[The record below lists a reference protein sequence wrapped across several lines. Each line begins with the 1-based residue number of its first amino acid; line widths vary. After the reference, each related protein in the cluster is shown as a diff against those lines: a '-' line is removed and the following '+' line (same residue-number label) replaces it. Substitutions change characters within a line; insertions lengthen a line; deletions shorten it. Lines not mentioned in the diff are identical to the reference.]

1 MTVEE
6 VAPPTCEVAGFHLLH
21 SSLNVYFLYVLY
33 SLDLWHRLLLL
44 KMLRYC
50 GLRSSIDYV
59 VQVGSQ
65 PLSKVSGRHLP
76 LRSSVAC
83 AFEHGAIA
91 VPRPLDKK
99 KKKKKV
105 QPTACIKNGVIC
117 HHTISRRHTQKKS
130 IKKKP

>member
-1 MTVEE
+1 MEE

-76 LRSSVAC
+76 LRSSVVC

-91 VPRPLDKK
+91 VPRPLDNKK
-99 KKKKKV
+99 KKKKRCSLPRASKTV
-105 QPTACIKNGVIC
+105 SSATTPSAEDIHK
-117 HHTISRRHTQKKS
+117 RKA
-130 IKKKP
+130 